1 MNQVNQMSRCARTVQ
16 QRMYLVAALVVLLW
30 PARMAWAEGQIFVP
44 NYNGDRVT
52 VYGRKAA
59 GDVAPSTTI
68 LTGSFSAP
76 HNVAI
81 HHGAGE
87 LFVSNNLAYTVSV
100 YDLATGVLKRT
111 ISSPSIIRP
120 TGLAI
125 DELNGEIY
133 VANDYG
139 NSVAVFDAL
148 AAGDATPKRVIQSAY
163 YLSGPSGIALDLAN
177 DELVVASQGFNA
189 ILTFGRRASGD
200 VSPKRIIWGGA
211 TLLNLPQGVSID
223 VMNNEILVANSA
235 YQTPNGGA
243 ILVFPRTAGS
253 FPEGPWDPAP
263 LRQIAGSNSGI
274 CNPMSVALDRITNE
288 LIVANSNAGAGTC
301 AQSVTTY
308 ARATNGNVAPT
319 RTLSGAL
326 TELLSPES
334 AAITSGSSVNLK
346 AMALKSSVTVGAG
359 LTAAIGYTITMT
371 ANGGPVLNASLA
383 DQLPGGLSW
392 SLGGTHASACTVSLS
407 NVLTC
412 NFGNIAKGDAR
423 QIQVGATATVANC
436 PGIVNQAF
444 AAFDDGTAYAATA
457 RSSAAT
463 ISIKCK

>member
-1 MNQVNQMSRCARTVQ
+1 
-16 QRMYLVAALVVLLW
+16 
-30 PARMAWAEGQIFVP
+30 MAWAEGQIFVT
-44 NYNGDRVT
+44 NYYGDRVT
-52 VYGRKAA
+52 VYGRNAA
-59 GDVAPSTTI
+59 GNVVPSTTI
-68 LTGSFSAP
+68 LTGSFSGP

-87 LFVSNNLAYTVSV
+87 LFVSNNLLYTVSV

-111 ISSPSIIRP
+111 IGPSTSFPLAIERP

-133 VANDYG
+133 VANDFG

-148 AAGDATPKRVIQSAY
+148 AAGDATPKRVIRSTG

-177 DELVVASQGFNA
+177 DELVVTSQIGPS
-189 ILTFGRRASGD
+189 ILTFDRRDSGD
-200 VSPKRIIWGGA
+200 VSPKRLIRGGA

-223 VMNNEILVANSA
+223 VTNNEILVANSA
-235 YQTPNGGA
+235 YIDAPNGGA

-253 FPEGPWDPAP
+253 FPEGPSDPAP
-263 LRQIAGSNSGI
+263 LRRIAGSNSGI

-288 LIVANSNAGAGTC
+288 LIVTNSNAGAGTC

-308 ARATNGNVAPT
+308 ARAANGNVAPT

-326 TELLSPES
+326 TELLYPIT
-334 AAITSGSSVNLK
+334 AAITSGSSVKLK

-392 SLGGTHASACTVSLS
+392 SLGGTHASACTLSLP

-423 QIQVGATATVANC
+423 QIQVDATATVANC

-457 RSSAAT
+457 RSSAASIT
-463 ISIKCK
+463 IKCK